1 MHAAGFCPE
10 YFRRTVIIWHIGV
23 FATAVNGGTTIQ
35 LLERDN
41 AQRWWLLHRIGDRW
55 RRKLFIYLDSVNGAV
70 LPEIDGDRQSKA

>member
-1 MHAAGFCPE
+1 ME
-10 YFRRTVIIWHIGV
+10 
-23 FATAVNGGTTIQ
+23 ATIE

-55 RRKLFIYLDSVNGAV
+55 RRKLFIYLGSVNGAA